1 MPSLDWNNVFKNLS
15 FLSGNRQPTEM
26 RQRDRGESETEVEK
40 LLRYDKSKYFLFNYV
55 KFLEKWIIEFCTF
68 VICLQYW
75 ENLPYDF
82 HSSVH
87 WEGTVRFISHT
98 TTAHHKKFKQ
108 FLTKIINGNLVR
120 LVRVISFLQRKK
132 KIESSISIKARLG
145 KPSAA
150 NIYLLNMRFTLLS
163 SELKHKLEIIHKYN
177 KVKNQ
182 LEKKLGPK
190 INVCGWTQNIGCANL
205 RRTSF

>member
-26 RQRDRGESETEVEK
+26 GQRDRGESETEVEK

-75 ENLPYDF
+75 KNLPYDF

-132 KIESSISIKARLG
+132 KVSHQFQLRQGSESHQLPTSI
-145 KPSAA
+145 
-150 NIYLLNMRFTLLS
+150 Y
-163 SELKHKLEIIHKYN
+163 
-177 KVKNQ
+177 
-182 LEKKLGPK
+182 
-190 INVCGWTQNIGCANL
+190 WTWDSRCYQASWNTNWK
-205 RRTSF
+205 